1 MQIHINDIIL
11 IKLYAFTYNLVYL
24 LKFVAKAYN
33 YDDTSRF
40 CKREKK

>member
-1 MQIHINDIIL
+1 MHKHIKIIYL
-11 IKLYAFTYNLVYL
+11 IKLYAFTYNLVHL

-33 YDDTSRF
+33 YDDNSRF

>member
-1 MQIHINDIIL
+1 MQIHI
-11 IKLYAFTYNLVYL
+11 KLNYFKQLYVFAYNLVYL

-33 YDDTSRF
+33 YDDTGRF